1 VAERVGFIGLG
12 VMGAPMAR
20 HLLSA
25 GFPLTVHSR
34 SAPPV
39 EALVAEGASWA
50 SKPIDVARA
59 SDVIVTMLPDTP
71 DVELV
76 LLGADGVADGAA
88 EGSLVI
94 DMSTIDPIAT
104 RSYAERFAEGGVSM
118 LDAPVSGGQVGAE
131 GGTLSIMVG
140 GPDDAFERALPVFE
154 AMGST
159 IVHVGPAGAGQVTKA
174 CNQLVIASAV
184 EAVGEAFVLAVRA
197 GVDPTKVREAL
208 LGGFAGSKVLEMHGQ
223 RMLDGAFEPGFRSAL
238 MAKDGRIVVKAAG
251 RLGAPI
257 PAFRAVAERLEAM
270 LPAGR
275 GDLDYAALVTLL
287 EDEAG
292 VDVRRSGGPGNSR
305 SQRERASGSPPD
317 RR

>member
-1 VAERVGFIGLG
+1 VTERVGFVGLG

-20 HLLSA
+20 HVLSV

-39 EALVAEGASWA
+39 EALVADGASWA
-50 SKPIDVARA
+50 SKAADVARV

-76 LLGADGVADGAA
+76 LLGADGVGDGAA

-104 RSYAERFAEGGVSM
+104 RSIAEQLGQLGVSM

-131 GGTLSIMVG
+131 AGTLSIMVG
-140 GPDDAFERALPVFE
+140 GPDDAFERALPLFE

-159 IVHVGPAGAGQVTKA
+159 IVHVGAAGAGQVAKA
-174 CNQLVIASAV
+174 ANQLVIASAV
-184 EAVGEAFVLAVRA
+184 EAVGEAFVLAVKA
-197 GVDPTKVREAL
+197 GVDPAKVREAL
-208 LGGFAGSKVLEMHGQ
+208 LGGFAGSRVLELHGQ

-238 MAKDGRIVVKAAG
+238 MAKDGRIVVGAAD

-257 PAFRAVAERLEAM
+257 PGFRAVAERLEAM

-292 VDVRRSGGPGNSR
+292 VDVRR
-305 SQRERASGSPPD
+305 ET
-317 RR
+317 

>member
-1 VAERVGFIGLG
+1 MTDRVGFIGLG

-20 HLLSA
+20 HLLAA

-34 SAPPV
+34 SSPPV
-39 EALVAEGASWA
+39 DALVAEGAA
-50 SKPIDVARA
+50 SASTPAEVASA
-59 SDVIVTMLPDTP
+59 SDVVVTMVPDTP

-76 LLGADGVADGAA
+76 LFGGSGVAEGARP
-88 EGSLVI
+88 GSLVI
-94 DMSTIDPIAT
+94 DMSTIDPLAT
-104 RSYAERFAEGGVSM
+104 RRYAERLAQTDVAM
-118 LDAPVSGGQVGAE
+118 LDAPVSGGEVGAKA
-131 GGTLSIMVG
+131 GTLSIMAG
-140 GPDDAFERALPVFE
+140 GPEAAFARARPLLE

-159 IVHVGPAGAGQVTKA
+159 IVHVGPSGAGQVAKA

-184 EAVGEAFVLAVRA
+184 EAVGEAFVLAAKA

-208 LGGFAGSKVLEMHGQ
+208 LGGFASSKVLDLHGQ
-223 RMLDGAFEPGFRSAL
+223 RMLDAAFEPGFRSAL
-238 MAKDGRIVVKAAG
+238 MAKDGRIVLSAADG
-251 RLGAPI
+251 VGAPI

-292 VDVRRSGGPGNSR
+292 VVVHGEP
-305 SQRERASGSPPD
+305 
-317 RR
+317 

>member
-1 VAERVGFIGLG
+1 VTERVGFVGLG

-39 EALVAEGASWA
+39 EALVDEGASWA
-50 SKPIDVARA
+50 GKAADVARNA
-59 SDVIVTMLPDTP
+59 DVIVTMLPDTP
-71 DVELV
+71 DVDLV
-76 LLGADGVADGAA
+76 LLGADGVAEGAA
-88 EGSLVI
+88 PGSLVI

-104 RSYAERFAEGGVSM
+104 RTFAERLGENGVAM

-131 GGTLSIMVG
+131 AGTLSIMVG
-140 GPDDAFERALPVFE
+140 GPDDAFERALPLFE

-159 IVHVGPAGAGQVTKA
+159 IVHVGPAGAGQVAKA

-184 EAVGEAFVLAVRA
+184 EAVGEAFVLAVKA
-197 GVDPTKVREAL
+197 GVEPAKVREAL
-208 LGGFAGSKVLEMHGQ
+208 LGGFAGSKVLELHGQ
-223 RMLDGAFEPGFRSAL
+223 RMLDGAFDPGVRSAL
-238 MAKDGRIVVKAAG
+238 MAKDGRIVVQAAD

-257 PAFRAVAERLEAM
+257 PGFRAVAERLEAM

-275 GDLDYAALVTLL
+275 GELDYAALVTLL

-292 VDVRRSGGPGNSR
+292 VVVRT
-305 SQRERASGSPPD
+305 QR
-317 RR
+317 

>member
-1 VAERVGFIGLG
+1 VSERLERIGFIGLG

-20 HLLSA
+20 HLLAA

-39 EALVAEGASWA
+39 EALVADGASWA
-50 SKPIDVARA
+50 GKPAEVARV

-76 LLGADGVADGAA
+76 LLGADGVQEGAA
-88 EGSLVI
+88 SGSLVI

-104 RSYAERFAEGGVSM
+104 RTFAERLASGGVAM

-131 GGTLSIMVG
+131 AGTLSIMVG
-140 GPDDAFERALPVFE
+140 GPDDAFQRALPVFE
-154 AMGST
+154 SMGQT

-184 EAVGEAFVLAVRA
+184 EAVGEAFVLAVKA
-197 GVDPTKVREAL
+197 GVDPAKVREAL
-208 LGGFAGSKVLEMHGQ
+208 LGGFAGSKVLDLHGQ
-223 RMLDGAFEPGFRSAL
+223 RMLDGAFGPGFRSAL
-238 MAKDGRIVVKAAG
+238 MAKDGRIVVEAAD

-257 PAFRAVAERLEAM
+257 PGFRTVAERLEAM

-292 VDVRRSGGPGNSR
+292 VDVRRTS
-305 SQRERASGSPPD
+305 
-317 RR
+317 